1 MGAQAWRQRLPRAPS
16 AACLRR
22 RLTTTRSASKCEG
35 TPAVESHSI
44 LVLVCVGAGCCGRCV
59 CGSCCVCCHPAASC
73 VAAAVAERV
82 TYGCVDIWMCKSIA
96 LKLKLSARCVPPR
109 EAAQHQPRGCAAH
122 ISSSVRTTR
131 LITRLITRLLLRFE
145 LPGGYFGTTRL
156 IIRLVVQRIIRL
168 VVYYQLKAGNPAGYP
183 AVSFVVQGGAIRGSS
198 S

>member
-109 EAAQHQPRGCAAH
+109 GAAQHQPRGCAAH
-122 ISSSVRTTR
+122 RSSSVRT
-131 LITRLITRLLLRFE
+131 TRLITRLLLRFE

-156 IIRLVVQRIIRL
+156 IIRLVVQVIIRL
-168 VVYYQLKAGNPAGYP
+168 VVYYQLKADNPADNP
-183 AVSFVVQGGAIRGSS
+183 AVSFVVIGCAHYLGLV
-198 S
+198 